1 MRAESSNRARDP
13 PVSYLFRVPSPP
25 LSASETR
32 ENYPSP
38 LARYRRLLQAVRAER
53 GERCECCGVPTRAA
67 HHINAVGI
75 QGIAS
80 ALTFEPGNLL
90 LVCGDCHALFH
101 PGQRSYSWLS
111 AQKRRGQSLSRGRAA

>member
-1 MRAESSNRARDP
+1 
-13 PVSYLFRVPSPP
+13 VSYPCRVTSPP
-25 LSASETR
+25 LSAVQPR
-32 ENYPSP
+32 GNPPLSP
-38 LARYRRLLQAVRAER
+38 LARYRRLLASVRSER
-53 GERCECCGVPTRAA
+53 GERCEVCGVPTRAA

-90 LVCGDCHALFH
+90 LVCGHCHSLFH

-111 AQKRRGQSLSRGRAA
+111 AQKRRGQGLIASGGRAG

>member
-1 MRAESSNRARDP
+1 MPRKKP
-13 PVSYLFRVPSPP
+13 PGPPSAFGRYLQVLR
-25 LSASETR
+25 
-32 ENYPSP
+32 
-38 LARYRRLLQAVRAER
+38 AVRAER
-53 GERCECCGVPTRAA
+53 GEFCECCGVPSKAA

-80 ALTFEPGNLL
+80 ALTFEPANLL

-111 AQKRRGQSLSRGRAA
+111 AQKRRGQGLSRGRAA